1 MNPIKFASI
10 ASIFA
15 FACIVGCSSD
25 DSESSPTNAGDGP
38 KQTSVD
44 VVSGCEEIT
53 NEKDKAEV
61 QAAKKE
67 IVEVFST
74 FGKGD
79 LTKAQALSA
88 ETKET
93 FRTILTKYPG
103 NCEAQLGFVASI
115 ISDISNNKD
124 INSILDTIYKRKG
137 MPKSSILS
145 GNVEDVGSISL
156 NFSLNSTE
164 EMRGIPVKKIQS
176 AIASVIPS
184 LDSAITYMTNIAN
197 DDQFSCTYDINDR
210 TVELDRGEFAPALA
224 ALFVAKAGL
233 TSIVSLNFD
242 IDDDGNYDW
251 IDSLED
257 FGYTFDYENNYGIKH
272 LAKLVGKDSKFTSV
286 QDSWKSEYKNIPN
299 LLDSAITYVQ
309 FGIQYGLEEAK
320 TGITTQQNDL
330 YIVGND
336 EFSDLS
342 TKDAQKIID
351 SLDIIREKLKTG
363 FDIPYA
369 EGKKIKVNFS
379 KFFENTDGTLK
390 FLPYHV
396 LNDNSKWDTPDGGFY
411 WSDEVEYQAYAQR
424 YMQRYIMQ
432 EYHKFNPESQPE
444 VGSWED
450 GSYNGTI
457 WLDAYDPN
465 AEVEITYEVEG
476 CKVNFTIES
485 YLEGYNF
492 SYLEEEDIVTTTW
505 TIPSITLPEGMC
517 KTEGG
522 KTQYAT
528 AYIENEVPNI
538 LYFTDKN
545 GNKTYSL
552 QDIVNGV
559 DDDGDRRSYTL
570 DELSKIIIFPD
581 ITFGGVLPDM
591 TVEMF
596 WNEFL
601 PAIIDDDDDYSPIAS
616 EESWM
621 DDDWDY

>member
-1 MNPIKFASI
+1 MMNPIKFASI
-10 ASIFA
+10 ASLFA
-15 FACIVGCSSD
+15 FGCLVGCSSD
-25 DSESSPTNAGDGP
+25 DSESSPTGSNDGP
-38 KQTSVD
+38 QHTSID
-44 VVSGCEEIT
+44 VVSGCEEIKD
-53 NEKDKAEV
+53 EADKAKVEK
-61 QAAKKE
+61 AKSE

-79 LTKAQALSA
+79 LTKAQKLSA
-88 ETKET
+88 ETKES

-115 ISDISNNKD
+115 VSDIANNKD

-137 MPKSSILS
+137 LPKASILS

-156 NFSLNSTE
+156 NFSINSTN
-164 EMRGIPVKKIQS
+164 EMKGIPVKKIQS

-184 LDSAITYMTNIAN
+184 LDSAIGYMTNIAN
-197 DDQFSCTYDINDR
+197 DDQFSCSYDINNR

-224 ALFVAKAGL
+224 ALFVGKAAL
-233 TSIVSLNFD
+233 TSIVSLNLD
-242 IDDDGNYDW
+242 IDDDGKYDW
-251 IDSLED
+251 IDSLKD
-257 FGYTFDYENNYGIKH
+257 FGYTYDYVNNYGIKH
-272 LAKLVGKDSKFTSV
+272 LVKLVGKDSKYTSV

-309 FGIQYGLEEAK
+309 FGIQYGLDESK
-320 TGITTQQNDL
+320 TGLTTQRNDL
-330 YIVGND
+330 YVVGDD

-369 EGKKIKVNFS
+369 DGKTVKVNFS

-390 FLPYHV
+390 YLPYHI

-411 WSDEVEYQAYAQR
+411 WSEEVEYQAYAQR

-432 EYHKFNPESQPE
+432 EYHKMKPESQPE
-444 VGSWED
+444 VGSWEEGSFD
-450 GSYNGTI
+450 GII

-465 AEVEITYEVEG
+465 AEAEIIYEVEG
-476 CKVNFTIES
+476 CKISFTVES
-485 YLEGYNF
+485 YSEGYSF
-492 SYLEEEDIVTTTW
+492 SYLEEDEIVTPTW
-505 TIPSITLPEGMC
+505 TIPSLTLPEGMC

-522 KTQYAT
+522 KTKYAT

-552 QDIVNGV
+552 QDVVNGV
-559 DDDGDRRSYTL
+559 EDDGERRNYTL

-581 ITFGGVLPDM
+581 ITFGGVLPEM
-591 TVEMF
+591 TVEKF
-596 WNEFL
+596 WNDFL
-601 PAIIDDDDDYSPIAS
+601 PAIFDDDDDYYAEP
-616 EESWM
+616 ESWD

>member
-10 ASIFA
+10 ASLFA
-15 FACIVGCSSD
+15 FGCLVGCSSD
-25 DSESSPTNAGDGP
+25 DSESSPTGSNDGP
-38 KQTSVD
+38 QHTSID
-44 VVSGCEEIT
+44 VVSGCEEIKD
-53 NEKDKAEV
+53 EADKAKVEK
-61 QAAKKE
+61 AKSE

-79 LTKAQALSA
+79 LTKAQKLSA
-88 ETKET
+88 ETKES

-115 ISDISNNKD
+115 VSDIANNKD

-137 MPKSSILS
+137 LPKASILS

-156 NFSLNSTE
+156 NFSINSTN
-164 EMRGIPVKKIQS
+164 EMKGIPVKKIQS

-184 LDSAITYMTNIAN
+184 LDSAIGYMTNIAN
-197 DDQFSCTYDINDR
+197 DDQFSCSYDINNR

-224 ALFVAKAGL
+224 ALFVGKAAL
-233 TSIVSLNFD
+233 TSIVSLNLD
-242 IDDDGNYDW
+242 IDDDGKYDW
-251 IDSLED
+251 IDSLKD
-257 FGYTFDYENNYGIKH
+257 FGYTYDYVNNYGIKH
-272 LAKLVGKDSKFTSV
+272 LVKLVGKDSKYTSV

-309 FGIQYGLEEAK
+309 FGIQYGLDESK
-320 TGITTQQNDL
+320 TGLTTQRNDL
-330 YIVGND
+330 YVVGDD

-369 EGKKIKVNFS
+369 DGKTVKVNFS

-390 FLPYHV
+390 YLPYHI

-411 WSDEVEYQAYAQR
+411 WSEEVEYQAYAQR

-432 EYHKFNPESQPE
+432 EYHKMKPESQPE
-444 VGSWED
+444 VGSWEEGSFD
-450 GSYNGTI
+450 GII

-465 AEVEITYEVEG
+465 AEAEIIYEVEG
-476 CKVNFTIES
+476 CKISFTVES
-485 YLEGYNF
+485 YSEGYSF
-492 SYLEEEDIVTTTW
+492 SYLEEDEIVTPTW
-505 TIPSITLPEGMC
+505 TIPSLTLPEGMC

-522 KTQYAT
+522 KTKYAT

-552 QDIVNGV
+552 QDVVNGV
-559 DDDGDRRSYTL
+559 EDDGERRNYTL

-581 ITFGGVLPDM
+581 ITFGGVLPEM
-591 TVEMF
+591 TVEKF
-596 WNEFL
+596 WNDFL
-601 PAIIDDDDDYSPIAS
+601 PAIFDDDDDYYAEP
-616 EESWM
+616 ESWD

>member
-10 ASIFA
+10 ASLFA
-15 FACIVGCSSD
+15 FGCLVGCSSD
-25 DSESSPTNAGDGP
+25 DSESSPTGSNDGP
-38 KQTSVD
+38 QHTSID
-44 VVSGCEEIT
+44 VVSGCEEIKD
-53 NEKDKAEV
+53 EADKAKVEK
-61 QAAKKE
+61 AKSE

-79 LTKAQALSA
+79 LTKAQKLSA
-88 ETKET
+88 ETKES

-115 ISDISNNKD
+115 VSDIANNKD

-137 MPKSSILS
+137 LPKASILS

-156 NFSLNSTE
+156 NFSINSTD
-164 EMRGIPVKKIQS
+164 EMKGIPVKKIQS

-184 LDSAITYMTNIAN
+184 LDSAIGYMTNIAN
-197 DDQFSCTYDINDR
+197 DDQFSCSYDINNR

-224 ALFVAKAGL
+224 ALFVAKAAL
-233 TSIVSLNFD
+233 TSIVSLNLD
-242 IDDDGNYDW
+242 IDDDGKYDG
-251 IDSLED
+251 IDSLKD
-257 FGYTFDYENNYGIKH
+257 FGYTYDYVNNYGIKH
-272 LAKLVGKDSKFTSV
+272 LVKLVGKDSKYTSV

-309 FGIQYGLEEAK
+309 FGIQYGLDESK
-320 TGITTQQNDL
+320 TGLTTQRNDL
-330 YIVGND
+330 YVVGDD

-369 EGKKIKVNFS
+369 DGKTVKVNFS

-390 FLPYHV
+390 YLPYHV

-411 WSDEVEYQAYAQR
+411 WSEEVEYQAYAQR

-432 EYHKFNPESQPE
+432 EYHKMKPESQPE
-444 VGSWED
+444 VGSWEEGSFD
-450 GSYNGTI
+450 GII

-465 AEVEITYEVEG
+465 AEAEIIYEVEG
-476 CKVNFTIES
+476 CKISFTVES
-485 YLEGYNF
+485 YSEGYSF
-492 SYLEEEDIVTTTW
+492 SYLEEDEIVTPTW
-505 TIPSITLPEGMC
+505 TIPSLTLPEGMC

-522 KTQYAT
+522 KTKYAT

-552 QDIVNGV
+552 QDVVNGV
-559 DDDGDRRSYTL
+559 EDDGERRNYTL

-581 ITFGGVLPDM
+581 ITFGGVLPEM
-591 TVEMF
+591 TVEKF
-596 WNEFL
+596 WNDFL
-601 PAIIDDDDDYSPIAS
+601 PAIFDDDDDYYAEP
-616 EESWM
+616 ESWD

>member
-1 MNPIKFASI
+1 MMNPIKFASI
-10 ASIFA
+10 ASLFA
-15 FACIVGCSSD
+15 FGCLVGCSSD
-25 DSESSPTNAGDGP
+25 DSESSPTGSDDGP
-38 KQTSVD
+38 QHTSID
-44 VVSGCEEIT
+44 VVSGCEEIKD
-53 NEKDKAEV
+53 EADKAKVEK
-61 QAAKKE
+61 AKSE

-79 LTKAQALSA
+79 LTKAQKLSA
-88 ETKET
+88 ETKES

-115 ISDISNNKD
+115 VSDIANNKD

-137 MPKSSILS
+137 LPKASILS

-156 NFSLNSTE
+156 NFSINSTD
-164 EMRGIPVKKIQS
+164 EMKGIPVKKIQS

-184 LDSAITYMTNIAN
+184 LDSAIGYMTNIAN
-197 DDQFSCTYDINDR
+197 DDQFSCSYDINNR

-224 ALFVAKAGL
+224 ALFVAKAAL
-233 TSIVSLNFD
+233 TSIVSLNLD
-242 IDDDGNYDW
+242 IDDDGKYDW
-251 IDSLED
+251 IDSLKD
-257 FGYTFDYENNYGIKH
+257 FGYTYDYVNNYGIKH
-272 LAKLVGKDSKFTSV
+272 LVKLVGKDSKYTSV

-309 FGIQYGLEEAK
+309 FGIQYGLDESK
-320 TGITTQQNDL
+320 TGLTTQRNDL
-330 YIVGND
+330 YVVGDD

-351 SLDIIREKLKTG
+351 SLDIIRKKLKTG

-369 EGKKIKVNFS
+369 DGKTVKVNFS

-390 FLPYHV
+390 YLPYHV

-411 WSDEVEYQAYAQR
+411 WSEEVEYQAYAQR

-432 EYHKFNPESQPE
+432 EYHKMKPESQPE
-444 VGSWED
+444 VGSWEEGSFD
-450 GSYNGTI
+450 GII

-465 AEVEITYEVEG
+465 AEAEIIYEVEG
-476 CKVNFTIES
+476 CKINFTVES
-485 YLEGYNF
+485 YSEGYSF
-492 SYLEEEDIVTTTW
+492 SYLEEDEIVTPTW
-505 TIPSITLPEGMC
+505 TIPSLTLPEGMC
-517 KTEGG
+517 KTEDG
-522 KTQYAT
+522 KTKYAT

-552 QDIVNGV
+552 QDVVNGV
-559 DDDGDRRSYTL
+559 EDDGERRNYTL

-581 ITFGGVLPDM
+581 ITFGGVLPEM
-591 TVEMF
+591 TVETF
-596 WNEFL
+596 WNDFL
-601 PAIIDDDDDYSPIAS
+601 PAIFDDDDDYYAEP
-616 EESWM
+616 ESWD